1 MVARAYERLSPGA
14 IRRSQENQARENWGV
29 GRSRS
34 KKGEVED
41 WSVVRLL
48 SHGSKNIAAPGGF
61 SAHGQGCAPLHTST
75 TAAPLGEDVEV
86 VEDGGYRQWIQF
98 RW

>member
-1 MVARAYERLSPGA
+1 MKDYLPGRSDAARR
-14 IRRSQENQARENWGV
+14 IRRGRIGGF

-48 SHGSKNIAAPGGF
+48 SHGSKNIVAPGGF

-86 VEDGGYRQWIQF
+86 VEDGGYRQSIQF